1 MLKTTLTSLFLLPC
15 VALATSSDRKA
26 IWYGPAEAPPYYVV
40 PPHTAQPVVLSGQPV
55 LLAFSADSR
64 ELAIATLGDTGRN
77 TEFGPL
83 FAAELYSVSTTQ
95 PQSAEPA
102 ARRADLLISKDATAQ
117 FAIYGSPPVDLR
129 WREQDIEL
137 TISDGDG
144 DIEQL
149 TYAKAQNA
157 VISRS
162 QNPTSLTETE
172 RPALRAAIG
181 RCFADW
187 PQEIIDS
194 GVNGIHSN
202 WLDTGKT
209 AVYQAAHAKADQS
222 VWYLNLEKCQ
232 RTPLLNFSKPHK
244 QFWHNDHYGTVA
256 FANYLL
262 VVMRQTS
269 QHISGGNLNLLL
281 SNQPGQTPVS
291 ERLWQQVN
299 TGPDDALSPMPLG
312 QVQQRLL
319 FVLAN
324 RQHGC
329 TSRVMSLSA
338 QGLVELQVDG
348 YHICQAAVSGQGHL
362 ALALS
367 SKNTTAAAEQ
377 RADTVWLVP
386 PAFIAHLP
394 Q

>member
-1 MLKTTLTSLFLLPC
+1 MLKASFTILLLLPC
-15 VALATSSDRKA
+15 LVLATASDRKP

-40 PPHTAQPVVLSGQPV
+40 PPHIAEPVVLSGQPV

-83 FAAELYSVSTTQ
+83 FAAELYAVSTTV
-95 PQSAEPA
+95 PQSADPA
-102 ARRADLLISKDATAQ
+102 ARRADLLISKDVTAQ

-129 WREQDIEL
+129 WRDQNIEL
-137 TISDGDG
+137 TIGDGDG

-149 TYAKAQNA
+149 TYARAQNA
-157 VISRS
+157 LINPS
-162 QNPTSLTETE
+162 QDPTTLTEPA
-172 RPALRAAIG
+172 RPSLKAAIG
-181 RCFADW
+181 HCFADW

-194 GVNGIHSN
+194 GVNGIHSH

-209 AVYQAAHAKADQS
+209 AVYQAAHAKADES

-232 RTPLLNFSKPHK
+232 RTPLLTFSKPDK

-262 VVMRQTS
+262 VAMRQTS

-281 SNQPGQTPVS
+281 SNQPGATPLAD
-291 ERLWQQVN
+291 RNWLQVN
-299 TGPDDALSPMPLG
+299 TGPDDVLSPMPLG

-319 FVLAN
+319 FVLTN
-324 RQHGC
+324 RQHAC

-348 YHICQAAVSGQGHL
+348 YRICQAAVSAQGHL

-367 SKNTTAAAEQ
+367 RKNTTAAAEQ
-377 RADTVWLVP
+377 SADTLWLMP
-386 PAFIAHLP
+386 PAFIAQLP

>member
-1 MLKTTLTSLFLLPC
+1 MLKASVTSLFLLPC
-15 VALATSSDRKA
+15 LALATPSDRKPV
-26 IWYGPAEAPPYYVV
+26 WYGPAEAPPYYVV
-40 PPHTAQPVVLSGQPV
+40 PQHTAQPVVLSGQPV

-64 ELAIATLGDTGRN
+64 ELAIATLSDTGRT

-83 FAAELYSVSTTQ
+83 FAAELYSVSTAQ
-95 PQSAEPA
+95 QQASGSASS
-102 ARRADLLISKDATAQ
+102 RADLLINKDVTAQ

-129 WREQDIEL
+129 WRGQNIDL

-144 DIEQL
+144 DVEQL

-157 VISRS
+157 VIDRS
-162 QNPTSLTETE
+162 QNPTTLTEPE
-172 RPALRAAIG
+172 RPSLKAAIG

-209 AVYQAAHAKADQS
+209 AVYQAAHAKADES
-222 VWYLNLEKCQ
+222 VWYLDLEKCQ
-232 RTPLLNFSKPHK
+232 RTPLLNFSKTHK

-262 VVMRQTS
+262 VAMRQTS
-269 QHISGGNLNLLL
+269 QHNSGGNLNLLL
-281 SNQPGQTPVS
+281 SNQPGQTPLAQRS
-291 ERLWQQVN
+291 WLQVN
-299 TGPDDALSPMPLG
+299 TGVDDVLSPMPLG

-324 RQHGC
+324 RQHAC

-348 YHICQAAVSGQGHL
+348 YHICQAAVSAQGHL

-377 RADTVWLVP
+377 RADTVWLIP
-386 PAFIAHLP
+386 PAFIARLP